1 MTLAWGAAT
10 IVLMHRR
17 GLLALVMAASFA
29 GALGAGACSS
39 FDSAPEVAP
48 TLPEASLEGST
59 ADADAPDG
67 AAGDAAPSRCEIS
80 TASTAKPRVD
90 CLGPGSV
97 VDVNVSPLHC
107 GRCGHDCLDAPC
119 VGGLCS
125 PQVVHSPGASVVGDV
140 TATAVFYTSGGDVQR
155 SSVDGPNIV
164 DVVARTASPGYFM
177 RTFVREDDRLFVVT
191 SNSNVNEYG
200 VVPSIASGDSGITP
214 LLTTTGGGLAADTHG
229 LYFVSYASVF
239 SVNKSTGAQATVQTN
254 VEADEVRG
262 LAGRDDEVYWTLVRA
277 APDGGTVEHLL
288 FVRRADGTVVERA
301 RDIGLPGG
309 LALDAMYVY
318 SADTTTGSIMRALRA
333 GTTAPAVVARW
344 PGTDRYVKALLVA
357 GATVYWTVSVDSQ
370 GGADVTLYEAPT
382 CAAGGSVVVTSHPAG
397 EFNAGLFAN
406 TTHLYYGGLS
416 GVHRV
421 ARQGRSDRAE
431 RINRRPPRT
440 NAQERHV
447 PSTLAG
453 SSRSPH
459 EAHHSRLV
467 LLLLRGRHH
476 RVRND
481 DARRDGGRPGWR
493 QRSSGVGAARRG
505 DPEGVEGYGPQG

>member
-1 MTLAWGAAT
+1 
-10 IVLMHRR
+10 MHRR
-17 GLLALVMAASFA
+17 RLVALVIAVSSV
-29 GALGAGACSS
+29 GALGACSS
-39 FDSAPEVAP
+39 FDSAPEPAA

-59 ADADAPDG
+59 TEADAPDG
-67 AAGDAAPSRCEIS
+67 AVVDAAPSRCEIS
-80 TASTAKPRVD
+80 SASTAKPRVD

-97 VDVNVSPLHC
+97 VDVNVSPRHC

-140 TATAVFYTSGGDVQR
+140 TAMEVFYTSGGDVQR
-155 SSVDGPNIV
+155 SSVDGQNV
-164 DVVARTASPGYFM
+164 DVVARAASPGFFM
-177 RTFVREDDRLFVVT
+177 RTFVREGDRLFVVT

-200 VVPSIASGDSGITP
+200 VVPSIASGDSGIAP
-214 LLTTTGGGLAADTHG
+214 LLTTTGAGLAADTHG

-239 SVNKSTGAQATVQTN
+239 SVDKSTGAQSTVQTN
-254 VEADEVRG
+254 LEADEVRG

-301 RDIGLPGG
+301 RDIGLPAG
-309 LALDAMYVY
+309 LSLDATHVY
-318 SADTTTGSIMRALRA
+318 WADTTTGSIMRALRV
-333 GTTAPAVVARW
+333 GTTAPTVVARW

-382 CAAGGSVVVTSHPAG
+382 CAAGGSVIVTSHPAG

-421 ARQGRSDRAE
+421 AR
-431 RINRRPPRT
+431 
-440 NAQERHV
+440 
-447 PSTLAG
+447 
-453 SSRSPH
+453 
-459 EAHHSRLV
+459 
-467 LLLLRGRHH
+467 
-476 RVRND
+476 
-481 DARRDGGRPGWR
+481 
-493 QRSSGVGAARRG
+493 
-505 DPEGVEGYGPQG
+505 